1 MAGFWKYERR
11 LINYLKKL
19 KQESMKYFVKHMIS
33 NPCKMFVKQEL
44 TKLGI
49 SYNSVELGEVDVS
62 EKLSYNQKEL
72 LKNSLKNYGLEVVD
86 DRRTVL
92 VEKIKAIIVD
102 LVYYS
107 GDSANMKLSYI
118 LSEKLQLNYNYLAKV
133 FTEELGITVEKYIIL
148 QKIEHIKELM
158 MYGEMNMTQIASKL
172 NYSSVAHLSLQFKKV
187 TGYSPSMFRQLTGN
201 RRLSIEE
208 IAMSNN

>member
-1 MAGFWKYERR
+1 
-11 LINYLKKL
+11 
-19 KQESMKYFVKHMIS
+19 
-33 NPCKMFVKQEL
+33 MFVKQEL

-72 LKNSLKNYGLEVVD
+72 LKNSLKSYGLEVVD

-92 VEKIKAIIVD
+92 VEKIKAIIID

-107 GDSANMKLSYI
+107 DESANMKLSYI

-133 FTEELGITVEKYIIL
+133 FTEELGITVEKYIIM
-148 QKIEHIKELM
+148 QKVEHIKELM
-158 MYGEMNMTQIASKL
+158 MYGELNMTQIADKL

-187 TGYSPSMFRQLTGN
+187 TGYSPSMYRQLTGN
-201 RRLSIEE
+201 RRISIEE
-208 IAMSNN
+208 IAMSNKLLRKVAC

>member
-1 MAGFWKYERR
+1 
-11 LINYLKKL
+11 
-19 KQESMKYFVKHMIS
+19 MKYFVKHMIS
-33 NPCKMFVKQEL
+33 NPCKMFVRQEL

-49 SYNSVELGEVDVS
+49 RYNSVELGEVDVS

-107 GDSANMKLSYI
+107 GDNANMKLSYI

-133 FTEELGITVEKYIIL
+133 FTEELGITIEKYIIL
-148 QKIEHIKELM
+148 QKVEHIKELM
-158 MYGEMNMTQIASKL
+158 MYGEMNMTQIAGKL

-201 RRLSIEE
+201 RRITIEE

>member
-1 MAGFWKYERR
+1 
-11 LINYLKKL
+11 
-19 KQESMKYFVKHMIS
+19 MKYFVKHMIS
-33 NPCKMFVKQEL
+33 NPCKMFVRQEL

-49 SYNSVELGEVDVS
+49 RYNSVELGEVDVS

-148 QKIEHIKELM
+148 QKVEHIKELM

-201 RRLSIEE
+201 RRITIEE

>member
-1 MAGFWKYERR
+1 
-11 LINYLKKL
+11 
-19 KQESMKYFVKHMIS
+19 MKYFVKHMIS

-49 SYNSVELGEVDVS
+49 NFNSVELGEVDVS

-72 LKNSLKNYGLEVVD
+72 LKSSLKSYGLEVVD

-92 VEKIKAIIVD
+92 VEKIKAIIID

-107 GDSANMKLSYI
+107 DESANMKLSYI

-133 FTEELGITVEKYIIL
+133 FTEELGITVEKYIIM
-148 QKIEHIKELM
+148 QKVEHIKELM
-158 MYGEMNMTQIASKL
+158 MYGELNMTQIADKL

-187 TGYSPSMFRQLTGN
+187 TGYSPSMYRQLTGN
-201 RRLSIEE
+201 RRMSIEE
-208 IAMSNN
+208 IAMPNKLMRKVAC

>member
-1 MAGFWKYERR
+1 
-11 LINYLKKL
+11 
-19 KQESMKYFVKHMIS
+19 MKYFVKHMIS

-49 SYNSVELGEVDVS
+49 NYNSVELGEVDVS

-72 LKNSLKNYGLEVVD
+72 LKNSLKSYGLEVVD

-107 GDSANMKLSYI
+107 DESANIKISYI

-133 FTEELGITVEKYIIL
+133 FTEELGVTVEKYIIL

-158 MYGEMNMTQIASKL
+158 MYGELNMTQIADKL

-187 TGYSPSMFRQLTGN
+187 TGYSPSMYRQLTGN

-208 IAMSNN
+208 IAMSKVAC

>member
-1 MAGFWKYERR
+1 
-11 LINYLKKL
+11 
-19 KQESMKYFVKHMIS
+19 MKYFVKHMIS

-49 SYNSVELGEVDVS
+49 RYNSVELGEVDIA

-72 LKNSLKNYGLEVVD
+72 LKNSLKTYGLEVVD

-107 GDSANMKLSYI
+107 NESANMKLSYI

-133 FTEELGITVEKYIIL
+133 FTEELGVTVEKYIIL
-148 QKIEHIKELM
+148 QKIERIKELM
-158 MYGEMNMTQIASKL
+158 MYGELNMTQIANKL

-187 TGYSPSMFRQLTGN
+187 TGYSPSVFRQLTGN
-201 RRLSIEE
+201 RRLSIDE
-208 IAMSNN
+208 IAISNN

>member
-1 MAGFWKYERR
+1 
-11 LINYLKKL
+11 
-19 KQESMKYFVKHMIS
+19 MKYFVKHMIS

-49 SYNSVELGEVDVS
+49 RYNSVELGEVDVS

-201 RRLSIEE
+201 RRITIEE

>member
-1 MAGFWKYERR
+1 
-11 LINYLKKL
+11 
-19 KQESMKYFVKHMIS
+19 MKYFVKHMIS

-49 SYNSVELGEVDVS
+49 NYNSVELGEVDVN

-72 LKNSLKNYGLEVVD
+72 LKSSLKNYGLEVVD

>member
-1 MAGFWKYERR
+1 
-11 LINYLKKL
+11 
-19 KQESMKYFVKHMIS
+19 MKYFVKHMIS

-72 LKNSLKNYGLEVVD
+72 LKNSLKSYGLEVVD

-92 VEKIKAIIVD
+92 VEKIKAIIID

-107 GDSANMKLSYI
+107 DESANMKLSYI

-133 FTEELGITVEKYIIL
+133 FTEELGITVEKYAIL
-148 QKIEHIKELM
+148 QRIEHIKELM
-158 MYGEMNMTQIASKL
+158 MYGEMNMTQIANKL

-201 RRLSIEE
+201 RRVSIEE
-208 IAMSNN
+208 IAMSEN

>member
-1 MAGFWKYERR
+1 
-11 LINYLKKL
+11 
-19 KQESMKYFVKHMIS
+19 MKYFVKHMIS
-33 NPCKMFVKQEL
+33 NPCKMFVRQEL

-72 LKNSLKNYGLEVVD
+72 LKNSLRNYGLEVVD

-92 VEKIKAIIVD
+92 VEKVKAIIVD

-172 NYSSVAHLSLQFKKV
+172 NYSSVAHLSLQFKKI
-187 TGYSPSMFRQLTGN
+187 TGYSPSMYRQLTGN
-201 RRLSIEE
+201 RRITIEE
-208 IAMSNN
+208 IAMSDN

>member
-1 MAGFWKYERR
+1 
-11 LINYLKKL
+11 
-19 KQESMKYFVKHMIS
+19 MKYFVKHMIS

-72 LKNSLKNYGLEVVD
+72 LKNSLKSYGLEVVD

-107 GDSANMKLSYI
+107 DESANMKISYI

-133 FTEELGITVEKYIIL
+133 FTEELGVTVEKYIIL

-158 MYGEMNMTQIASKL
+158 MYGELNMTQIADKL

-187 TGYSPSMFRQLTGN
+187 TGYSPSMYRQLTGN
-201 RRLSIEE
+201 RRNSVEE
-208 IAMSNN
+208 IAMSDKMTRKVAC

>member
-1 MAGFWKYERR
+1 
-11 LINYLKKL
+11 
-19 KQESMKYFVKHMIS
+19 MKYFVKHMIS

-72 LKNSLKNYGLEVVD
+72 LKNSLKSYGLEVVD

-92 VEKIKAIIVD
+92 VEKIKAIIID

-107 GDSANMKLSYI
+107 DESANMKLSYI

-133 FTEELGITVEKYIIL
+133 FTEELGITVEKYIIM
-148 QKIEHIKELM
+148 QKVEHIKELM
-158 MYGEMNMTQIASKL
+158 MYGELNMTQIADKL

-187 TGYSPSMFRQLTGN
+187 TGYSPSMYRQLTGN
-201 RRLSIEE
+201 RRISIEE

>member
-1 MAGFWKYERR
+1 
-11 LINYLKKL
+11 
-19 KQESMKYFVKHMIS
+19 MKYFVKHMIS

-72 LKNSLKNYGLEVVD
+72 LKSSLKNYGLEVVD

-133 FTEELGITVEKYIIL
+133 FTEEMGITVEKYIIL

-172 NYSSVAHLSLQFKKV
+172 SYSSVAHLSNQFKKV
-187 TGYSPSMFRQLTGN
+187 TGQTPGQYKKDASLARKTLD
-201 RRLSIEE
+201 RV
-208 IAMSNN
+208 

>member
-1 MAGFWKYERR
+1 
-11 LINYLKKL
+11 
-19 KQESMKYFVKHMIS
+19 MKYFVKHMIS

-49 SYNSVELGEVDVS
+49 RYNSVELGEVDVS

-107 GDSANMKLSYI
+107 GDNANMKLSYI

-148 QKIEHIKELM
+148 QKVEHIKELM

-201 RRLSIEE
+201 RRITIEE

>member
-1 MAGFWKYERR
+1 
-11 LINYLKKL
+11 
-19 KQESMKYFVKHMIS
+19 MKYFVKHMIS
-33 NPCKMFVKQEL
+33 NPCKMFVRQEL

-49 SYNSVELGEVDVS
+49 RYNSVELGEVDVS

-118 LSEKLQLNYNYLAKV
+118 LSEKLQLNYNYLAKI

-148 QKIEHIKELM
+148 QKVEHIKELM

-201 RRLSIEE
+201 RRITIEE

>member
-1 MAGFWKYERR
+1 
-11 LINYLKKL
+11 
-19 KQESMKYFVKHMIS
+19 MKYFVKHMIS
-33 NPCKMFVKQEL
+33 NPCKMFVRQEL

-49 SYNSVELGEVDVS
+49 RYNSVELGEVDVS

-118 LSEKLQLNYNYLAKV
+118 LSEKLQLNYNYLAKI

-148 QKIEHIKELM
+148 QKVEHIKELM